1 MRGHKISNQEIKQ
14 IKKLREKGCSLPEIV
29 KIVRRGNSTVFK
41 YIQDVKIL
49 PQYYN
54 VWKEKQGGSKQ
65 RMLNEWSKAKINAQN
80 IISFLNNKEKK
91 IIAACLYWGEGA
103 KADFSLS
110 NTDPGLIKTFVH
122 CMESFGM
129 NKNDLRVT
137 IRIYS
142 DLDKNKAIKYWAKII
157 GIPKKQILN
166 INILHG
172 KKSGKLKYGMCRIR
186 ITKGGPYLKL
196 IKSIIELI
204 KSKN

>member
-1 MRGHKISNQEIKQ
+1 MRGRKINNQEIKQ
-14 IKKLREKGCSLPEIV
+14 IIKLRERGHSLPEIIRIT
-29 KIVRRGNSTVFK
+29 KRGSSTVFK
-41 YIQDVKIL
+41 YIKDVKIL
-49 PQYYN
+49 PQYYKI
-54 VWKEKQGGSKQ
+54 WREKQGGSKR
-65 RMLNEWSKAKINAQN
+65 RMLNEWNKAKTKAQN
-80 IISFLNNKEKK
+80 IISSLNGKEKM
-91 IIAACLYWGEGA
+91 IVAACLYWGEGA

-122 CMESFGM
+122 CIESFGV

-142 DLDKNKAIKYWAKII
+142 DLKKDRVIKYWAKII
-157 GIPKKQILN
+157 GIPKRQILN
-166 INILHG
+166 INVLHG

-204 KSKN
+204 KLKN